1 MVEGYVNDLLEPV
14 VEIGL
19 VQGGVITAIS
29 AIVDTGF
36 SGYLCLSER
45 HIDHVDMTF
54 EFAEAYELANG
65 EIIVRDVFQGT
76 VWFDGVEREIQLIL
90 TASQDTLIGAS
101 LLQDYNLNVDYPGQT
116 VRIR

>member
-19 VQGGVITAIS
+19 VQEDDVTTIP

-45 HIDHVDMTF
+45 HIDCVDVTF

-65 EIIVRDVFQGT
+65 EIIVSDVFQGI
-76 VWFDGVEREIQLIL
+76 VVSMEGSKRFSSFSRLPMIH
-90 TASQDTLIGAS
+90 
-101 LLQDYNLNVDYPGQT
+101 
-116 VRIR
+116 